1 MKIIPFGGSGHEAEV
16 GGWLHHTWWAE
27 EGFSLRETID
37 YCAAARGPDAPF
49 FWIAAVGGRPM
60 GTVGLDLNDLYPRPE
75 LNPWLASLYVT
86 PDARGGGIG
95 AALVR
100 HAEAAAAAAGHG
112 RLWLFTPDKA
122 DFYARLGWLREG
134 MEEVEGQAV
143 VLMSRRLG

>member
-1 MKIIPFGGSGHEAEV
+1 MKIVPFGGSGHEAEV
-16 GGWLHHTWWAE
+16 AGWLHRTWWAA

-75 LNPWLASLYVT
+75 LNPWLASLFVT
-86 PDARGGGIG
+86 PNARGAGIG

-100 HAEAAAAAAGHG
+100 HAEAAAAAAGHA
-112 RLWLFTPDKA
+112 RIWLYTPDKA
-122 DFYARLGWLREG
+122 AFYARLGWRPEG
-134 MEEVEGQAV
+134 VETVEEQPV
-143 VLMSRRLG
+143 VLMSRHLG